1 MRLTQIKL
9 SGFKSFVD
17 PTVIAT
23 PGQLV
28 GIVGPNGSGKSNVI
42 DAVRW
47 VLGESKA
54 SVLRGESMQDVIFS
68 GAGERK
74 PVGRAS
80 VELAFDNSEG
90 RIGGQWGQYA
100 ELSIK
105 RVLTRDGDSTYYIN
119 GIPVRRR
126 DIHDLFLGTGLGP
139 RAYAIIEQGMISRVI
154 EARPEDLR
162 VFLEEAAGVSRY
174 KERRRETESRLA
186 DTRENLARVEDI
198 RRELGDQITHLGEQA
213 RVATQYRELEARHR
227 SAQHLHWFARM
238 QDGERARSRVAA
250 DIATETV
257 ALEGLQ
263 AELRRAQTLHVG
275 LRDRHLAAGD
285 ALRDRQGAWYA
296 ANSEVSRL
304 EQQLAFSRENATR
317 LAAQVA
323 QIDEGIASLT
333 AQGEGL
339 AAEETAAAQELD
351 AAHIAREEAERAER
365 TARDALPAFER
376 ALAERETALDAQ
388 QRELALIEQGIRV
401 AEARRDHSA
410 QTLAR
415 LAERRD
421 RLAADL
427 GAMPVPDDEAVREI
441 ERQLDDEQREAAT
454 REAQH
459 QALHLRVQELQT
471 RHREAVEAWQQH
483 AGAQSDFEARAGAL
497 AALQMRIGHA
507 SGVDAWLAERAL
519 GNAARLWR
527 GIDVEAGWE
536 DAVEAV
542 LRERLN
548 ALRLARLDDA
558 LRLAAGERA
567 PARVAVYAD
576 DAPGGP
582 ATSARASTAP
592 SSGDVL
598 ASKIH
603 VDDPV
608 AASFLADCLH
618 GVRCRESFAA
628 AMSARH
634 ELAPGEAFVTP
645 EGHWISR
652 LGVAFFAPDSE
663 LHGVIARQRELTAL
677 AGEIEAARART
688 NAARAAL
695 DAAEAELG
703 AAQDQWHAEGLALA
717 SQQRRCHDLE
727 LELVQLRQHAEA
739 ATKRRLELE
748 GEAGE
753 LASQHAQATD
763 DHATIARE
771 IADLQSR
778 LYDERARR
786 EPLRATR
793 NEAEIALVRARE
805 TLRGG
810 ERAAQEAAFAER
822 RCGDRQTEIARRRDA
837 LTAQIAQQR
846 SLLAQATSERAT
858 IDWTP
863 VEEALQRQLALQ
875 ATAEQALAAARNEH
889 EGLGAEL
896 VRADEAR
903 LAAEQQLEPARTRIQ
918 ELQLKEQ
925 AAALAMQQFR
935 DQLDEVH
942 ADLDALGTALA
953 ARGSPRTLPGE
964 IEKLAAELAALGAVN
979 LAALDELARASE
991 RKGYLDRQAADL
1003 TEAMSTLESAIRQ
1016 IDRESRELLQ
1026 QTFDRVNE
1034 NFGKL
1039 FPTLFGGGRAKL
1051 LLTGDEILDSGV
1063 QVIAQPPGKRNA
1075 TIHVLS
1081 GGEKAMTATA
1091 LIFALFQINPAP
1103 FCLLDEVDA
1112 PLDESNTHRF
1122 CSMVR
1127 DMAGETQFVFIS
1139 HNKVTMEMAS
1149 QLVGITMQEP
1159 GVSRVV
1165 AVDIAEALELADTE
1179 LAAQAS

>member
-28 GIVGPNGSGKSNVI
+28 GIVGPNGCGKSNVI

-162 VFLEEAAGVSRY
+162 IFLEEAAGVSRY

-198 RRELGDQITHLGEQA
+198 RRELGDQITHLEEQA
-213 RVATQYRELEARHR
+213 RVATQYRELGARHR

-238 QDGERARSRVAA
+238 QDGERARSRVTA

-285 ALRDRQGAWYA
+285 ALRDRQEAWYA

-323 QIDEGIASLT
+323 QIDEGIAALA
-333 AQGEGL
+333 AQGEAL
-339 AAEETAAAQELD
+339 AAEETAAVQELD
-351 AAHIAREEAERAER
+351 AAHVAREEAEHAER
-365 TARDALPAFER
+365 AAHDALPAFER
-376 ALAERETALDAQ
+376 ALAEHETALDAQ
-388 QRELALIEQGIRV
+388 QRGLALIEQEIRV
-401 AEARRDHSA
+401 AESRRDHLA
-410 QTLAR
+410 QTLAK

-421 RLAADL
+421 RLSADL
-427 GAMPVPDDEAVREI
+427 GATPAPDDEAVREI
-441 ERQLDDEQREAAT
+441 ERQLDDERREAAT

-459 QALHLRVQELQT
+459 QALHLRAQELQT

-483 AGAQSDFEARAGAL
+483 AGTQSDFEARAGAL

-519 GNAARLWR
+519 GDAARLWQR
-527 GIDVEAGWE
+527 IDVETGWE
-536 DAVEAV
+536 DALEAV

-548 ALRLARLDDA
+548 ALRLTRLDDA

-567 PARVAVYAD
+567 PARVAVYAN
-576 DAPGGP
+576 DAEDRSS
-582 ATSARASTAP
+582 ASARATVP
-592 SSGDVL
+592 SSGDAL
-598 ASKIH
+598 ASKI
-603 VDDPV
+603 DTGDPI

-652 LGVAFFAPDSE
+652 LGIAFFAPDSE
-663 LHGVIARQRELTAL
+663 LHGVIARRRELTAL

-688 NAARAAL
+688 TAARAAL
-695 DAAEAELG
+695 DAAEAALG

-739 ATKRRLELE
+739 AAKRRLELE

-753 LASQHAQATD
+753 LATQHAQGTD
-763 DHATIARE
+763 EHATIARE

-778 LYDERARR
+778 LHDEHARR

-805 TLRGG
+805 ALRDT

-822 RCGDRQTEIARRRDA
+822 RCGDRQVEIARRRDA
-837 LTAQIAQQR
+837 LTAQIAQQQ

-863 VEEALQRQLALQ
+863 VEEALQRQLTVQ
-875 ATAEQALAAARNEH
+875 AAAEQALAAARNEH

-935 DQLDEVH
+935 DQLDEAH
-942 ADLDALGTALA
+942 ADLDVLGTALA

-979 LAALDELARASE
+979 LAALDELARATE